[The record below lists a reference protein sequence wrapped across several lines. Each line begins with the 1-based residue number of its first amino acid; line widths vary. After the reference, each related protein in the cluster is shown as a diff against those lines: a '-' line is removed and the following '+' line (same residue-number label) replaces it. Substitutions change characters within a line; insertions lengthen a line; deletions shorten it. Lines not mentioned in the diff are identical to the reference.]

1 MTYIYYAFNI
11 FSRAELSIF
20 FGTGLGS
27 GFFLSSSSLELL
39 RKGKVT
45 IFLGYVCTV
54 AVAGLTSGY
63 FNIGLFSLAGVGF
76 NADAVAGLSG
86 SVF

>member
-1 MTYIYYAFNI
+1 LTYIYYAFSI

-20 FGTGLGS
+20 LGTGLGS

-45 IFLGYVCTV
+45 IFLGYVCTI
-54 AVAGLTSGY
+54 ASAGLTSGY
-63 FNIGLFSLAGVGF
+63 FNIGLFNLAGVGF